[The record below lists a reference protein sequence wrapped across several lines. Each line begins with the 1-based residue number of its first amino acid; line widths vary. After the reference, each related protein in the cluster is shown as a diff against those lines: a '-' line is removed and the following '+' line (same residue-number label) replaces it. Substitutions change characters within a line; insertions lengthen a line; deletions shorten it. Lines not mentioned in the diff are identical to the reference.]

1 MGKTA
6 AKAVIMDIYIGKQ
19 TRNLKNWS
27 FLNTKYELVRSP
39 QKLH

>member
-6 AKAVIMDIYIGKQ
+6 AKAVIMDIYISK
-19 TRNLKNWS
+19 NLKNSS